1 MRLEYNK
8 GKSGCIW
15 LRTHDCVWFKVV
27 YVSLWPHICCFFWS
41 VSVTGE
47 NVNTR
52 FKQWSHKIKELNS
65 RINPAM
71 DRQLLCHCEI
81 KLLIHQQTWSWMVY
95 YYNIKGVK
103 CSPINQNIMTTDRWR
118 EKNGL
123 SLCYGSYRI
132 CMATNKQVLPKM
144 YVWVRRFKQVWLWSN
159 RDGETT
165 WIEHI

>member
-15 LRTHDCVWFKVV
+15 LTTHDCVWFEVV

-95 YYNIKGVK
+95 YYNIKGWSVRQSTRTLWPLTGEEKKIDYLYVMALTEFAWQQINKFFQK
-103 CSPINQNIMTTDRWR
+103 CMC
-118 EKNGL
+118 G
-123 SLCYGSYRI
+123 
-132 CMATNKQVLPKM
+132 
-144 YVWVRRFKQVWLWSN
+144 
-159 RDGETT
+159 
-165 WIEHI
+165 